1 MPPLRNPSTF
11 QSIVQQRCPRCRVG
25 KIFRN
30 SIFKIYRWPKM
41 YEHCPECGLKF
52 EREGGYF
59 LGAMYISYVL
69 GVVSV
74 ALIAAGFWAV
84 TRWGITKVILWAAV
98 LYLPLVLP
106 ITLFARVL
114 WLYLD
119 WAVDPVQ
126 MK

>member
-1 MPPLRNPSTF
+1 MQNIRHECVLRGGRQLEFLIMPPLRNPSTF

-59 LGAMYISYVL
+59 LGAMYISYGL

-74 ALIAAGFWAV
+74 ALIAA
-84 TRWGITKVILWAAV
+84 
-98 LYLPLVLP
+98 
-106 ITLFARVL
+106 
-114 WLYLD
+114 
-119 WAVDPVQ
+119 
-126 MK
+126 